1 LDDAYGFFDPSAY
14 FRLKERPFEMSNPP
28 EIPIVVGIGDIN
40 DRAAKGRDDAAE
52 PLTLMLRAIGAAIQ
66 DTTLAPEAA
75 QRLQAAIESVA
86 VIANWTWPYPNTPE
100 LVAQRLGLSGPVHT
114 HESHHGGDSPGA
126 LFDEAARRVA
136 YKKSK
141 VAIVTGGEALAS
153 CLSLE
158 Q

>member
-1 LDDAYGFFDPSAY
+1 MSSA
-14 FRLKERPFEMSNPP
+14 P
-28 EIPIVVGIGDIN
+28 EIPVLVGIGDIN

-75 QRLQAAIESVA
+75 RKLQAAIESVSL
-86 VIANWTWPYPNTPE
+86 VANWTWPYPNAPE
-100 LVAQRLGLSGPVHT
+100 LLVQRLGLSGAVHM

-126 LFDEAARRVA
+126 FFDEAARRVA

-141 VAIVTGGEALAS
+141 VAVVTGAEALAS
-153 CLSLE
+153 CSFPKGRMSG
-158 Q
+158 QY